1 MLTKRSLEPCK
12 SLKQAWQCEEAHFS
26 NWHSLLA
33 VQRISKLALHAAGDA
48 HMMHGTGRLLVPGL
62 WINWVPVICFMRKGA
77 SSRPMRPV
85 TASNHAARGRG
96 LMPIQDTASS
106 RAAAAATPD
115 MHNEEVTRVVPGA
128 WGLRAG
134 GEWPLLAGAYGV
146 RRAFCF
152 LAVLLWLWLWC
163 WLWHFRLAV
172 VTSQAQAQGTVH
184 GCKQRNHRAS
194 AKRGGATLSCSA
206 ETKKKSP
213 MATTRPRSL

>member
-33 VQRISKLALHAAGDA
+33 VQRISKLALHAAGDCIHDA
-48 HMMHGTGRLLVPGL
+48 WHWAAFSPWLMDPLGTGDMFHEERRQFPA
-62 WINWVPVICFMRKGA
+62 NA
-77 SSRPMRPV
+77 
-85 TASNHAARGRG
+85 ASNHAARGRG